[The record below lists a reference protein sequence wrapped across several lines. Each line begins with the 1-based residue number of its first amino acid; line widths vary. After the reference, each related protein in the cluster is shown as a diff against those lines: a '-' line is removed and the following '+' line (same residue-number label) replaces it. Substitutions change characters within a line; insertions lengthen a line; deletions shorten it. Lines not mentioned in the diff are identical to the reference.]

1 MSSNTI
7 VRNGGEVIVEGSA
20 HLVGAY
26 VSEGGSV
33 TLTLE
38 QGRNIY
44 YVNGAGAV
52 VIPLPGT
59 LEYESSS
66 ARTVLRALLEADPGN
81 RAAREYLLCYELM
94 WYNLDGF
101 METYE
106 QEMIPGRV
114 YREAI
119 LIWLS
124 QQGQLNPEG
133 VARYGVDETEVDRM
147 GRFGQN
153 PNAFKNTYWYYY
165 LQAMEAQK

>member
-1 MSSNTI
+1 
-7 VRNGGEVIVEGSA
+7 
-20 HLVGAY
+20 
-26 VSEGGSV
+26 
-33 TLTLE
+33 
-38 QGRNIY
+38 
-44 YVNGAGAV
+44 
-52 VIPLPGT
+52 
-59 LEYESSS
+59 
-66 ARTVLRALLEADPGN
+66 
-81 RAAREYLLCYELM
+81 
-94 WYNLDGF
+94 